1 MKTDTEKLIQ
11 VRSGFFGGKKVY
23 WASTGAFI
31 TEVDPRIEEGLYTV
45 VNGVLFPVSVPGARQ
60 SDSPAASYSPLGV
73 FCILMLFCFVFMLV
87 H

>member
-1 MKTDTEKLIQ
+1 MKTDTEKLIR
-11 VRSGFFGGKKVY
+11 VRSGFFGGKKAY

-31 TEVDPRIEEGLYTV
+31 SEVDPRTEEGLYT
-45 VNGVLFPVSVPGARQ
+45 GVLLPVSVPGARQ

-73 FCILMLFCFVFMLV
+73 ACILMLFCFVFMLV